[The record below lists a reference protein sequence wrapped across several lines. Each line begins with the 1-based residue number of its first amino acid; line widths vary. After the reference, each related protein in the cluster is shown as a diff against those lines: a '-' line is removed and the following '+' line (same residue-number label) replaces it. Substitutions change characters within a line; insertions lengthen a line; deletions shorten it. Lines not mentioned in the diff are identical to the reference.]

1 MPYTVTQQQALDYEQ
16 VQIRLNKGIELLQ
29 STVLEFLTKIT
40 ESRDLIPYGM
50 LYMAKIL
57 NDSLTEKFPNAPE
70 KDILKVVGNLIYYH
84 FINAAIVAP
93 DAFDIITLPIDRS
106 LSNDQRRNLA
116 SIAKILQFAAS
127 KKGVITFILIIIIFR
142 IKQKT
147 HILYKFLFKFG
158 EEATHLVCLN
168 PFIIECHEKFKKFF
182 RYCCQIEDLEEHF
195 CIHEYTEA
203 TLIQRPEIY
212 ISLQVNEL

>member
-1 MPYTVTQQQALDYEQ
+1 MLRGGTLFTITSFNRDLPYTVTQQQALNYEE
-16 VQIRLNKGIELLQ
+16 VRIRLHRGIQLLQ

-50 LYMAKIL
+50 LYMAKVL
-57 NDSLTEKFPNAPE
+57 HDSLTEKFPNAPE

-127 KKGVITFILIIIIFR
+127 KKGVHIFI
-142 IKQKT
+142 
-147 HILYKFLFKFG
+147 
-158 EEATHLVCLN
+158 
-168 PFIIECHEKFKKFF
+168 
-182 RYCCQIEDLEEHF
+182 
-195 CIHEYTEA
+195 
-203 TLIQRPEIY
+203 
-212 ISLQVNEL
+212 

>member
-1 MPYTVTQQQALDYEQ
+1 
-16 VQIRLNKGIELLQ
+16 
-29 STVLEFLTKIT
+29 
-40 ESRDLIPYGM
+40 M

-57 NDSLTEKFPNAPE
+57 NDSLIEKFPNAPE

-127 KKGVITFILIIIIFR
+127 KKGVMKLNSMIRDILCWEGK
-142 IKQKT
+142 KQICL
-147 HILYKFLFKFG
+147 HYLFQFG

-168 PFIIECHEKFKKFF
+168 PFIIECHEKFKNFF

-195 CIHEYTEA
+195 SIHEYTEA
-203 TLIQRPEIY
+203 TLIHKPEIY
-212 ISLQVNEL
+212 ISLQASGALWESDHDNRY